1 MAVAPTASALGQAA
15 DLLQSRRQR
24 TADNATDVGPLLND
38 YAELV
43 AAYRELVTHLAARIA
58 ADEDVTRTHATAMLS
73 KLVSLQ
79 TANAQHGVALAG
91 LARLIT
97 DMLGFPDSADVG
109 GSSGARSPA
118 GLAQHTIDA
127 ARERP
132 DAPVSAPSTP
142 SPGVRGGTLPHPWE
156 RSGVYTPDPKF
167 EAFIDDRFKDDSDR
181 DVLIDAARV
190 VFYPECQPTVTADH
204 VGIEKMKTLFATV
217 REYEESLDR
226 Q

>member
-1 MAVAPTASALGQAA
+1 VTPAGVFLSIVGARRGLWGFLLLCAAGVAACELAIPW
-15 DLLQSRRQR
+15 LLQ
-24 TADNATDVGPLLND
+24 
-38 YAELV
+38 
-43 AAYRELVTHLAARIA
+43 
-58 ADEDVTRTHATAMLS
+58 HA
-73 KLVSLQ
+73 
-79 TANAQHGVALAG
+79 
-91 LARLIT
+91 
-97 DMLGFPDSADVG
+97 
-109 GSSGARSPA
+109 
-118 GLAQHTIDA
+118 IDA